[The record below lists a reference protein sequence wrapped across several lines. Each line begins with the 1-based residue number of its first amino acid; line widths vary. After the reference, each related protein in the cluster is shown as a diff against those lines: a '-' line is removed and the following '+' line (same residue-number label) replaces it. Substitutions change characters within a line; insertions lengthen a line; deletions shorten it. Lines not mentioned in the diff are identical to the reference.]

1 MSDEAKKLAGERAA
15 EFVENGQ
22 VVGLGT
28 GSTAYFAIVRI
39 GERVKEGM
47 EVTGIPT
54 SEASAQLARES
65 GIPLTD
71 FSTVDRI
78 DVTIDGA
85 DEVDHAFN
93 LIKGGGG
100 ALLREKIVANAT
112 QTQIIVAD
120 DSKLK
125 KCLGAFALPV
135 EVTPFGWQASLAR
148 IRDLGCTARLRT
160 TASGDPFV
168 TDNANH
174 ILDCPFETI
183 ADPADL
189 ESALRAI
196 PGVVECG
203 LFVGLT
209 DRVIIGNSDGT
220 ISELSE
226 PK

>member
-1 MSDEAKKLAGERAA
+1 MSDKAKKLAGERAA

-22 VVGLGT
+22 IVGLGT
-28 GSTAYFAIVRI
+28 GSTAYFAIVKI
-39 GERVKEGM
+39 GERVKEGIQ
-47 EVTGIPT
+47 VTGIPT
-54 SEASAQLARES
+54 SEASAQLANELD
-65 GIPLTD
+65 IPLAD
-71 FSTVDRI
+71 FSTIDRI

-100 ALLREKIVANAT
+100 ALLREKIVASAT
-112 QTQIIVAD
+112 QTQIIVVD

-125 KCLGAFALPV
+125 ENLGAFSLPV
-135 EVTPFGWQASLAR
+135 EVTPFGWQATQAR
-148 IRDLGCTARLRT
+148 ISALGCNARLRT
-160 TASGDPFV
+160 NEAGDPFV

-174 ILDCPFETI
+174 ILDCPFEAI
-183 ADPADL
+183 SDPARL
-189 ESALRAI
+189 ESNLRSF

-220 ISELSE
+220 IRELSE
-226 PK
+226 PE